1 MKLYLFLAIV
11 VCKSCNYFSHAE
23 YDSLVD
29 WANRGPAEADAS
41 LEGGEFEWSPY
52 GRPPWTS
59 AVKRSAKADIQTRR
73 RSSLD
78 KNFMRFGRA
87 DPQVVRYSRAS
98 NLMRFGRPDR
108 SFMRFGRDSWTG
120 AGPDQLDL
128 GTLAGAEDLSKEYAT
143 STEQLEQA
151 DQASGLASKRNAAG
165 GASEEMMAAGLSES
179 GEQIRPKQVVYYR
192 RDSPKNLMR
201 FGKRRPAG
209 ASGYMR
215 FGRANLMRFGRR
227 SDEPELDDRAPLMF
241 GRIARAGSSNLM
253 RFGRAGNLMRFG
265 RSGPSETAPAG
276 PARNQPSNGT
286 SSLPA
291 EDGSAPVA
299 RATATLPANLLELLD
314 GDRLVPGLTKDQELA
329 LLDAIDAGEGGAAQR
344 VGSNERLPLYVVEK

>member
-23 YDSLVD
+23 YDSLVE
-29 WANRGPAEADAS
+29 WAGQNPSDADTS
-41 LEGGEFEWSPY
+41 LEGASLAGFEWSPY
-52 GRPPWTS
+52 GRAPWTS

-73 RSSLD
+73 RSALD

-108 SFMRFGRDSWTG
+108 NFLRFGRDGWPGG
-120 AGPDQLDL
+120 ASELEAPEQVLD
-128 GTLAGAEDLSKEYAT
+128 DLSKEYLT
-143 STEQLEQA
+143 STEQL
-151 DQASGLASKRNAAG
+151 DQRDDAGGRPTSSKRNAGG
-165 GASEEMMAAGLSES
+165 GASEELMSAGLSES
-179 GEQIRPKQVVYYR
+179 GEQIRPKQIVYYR

-201 FGKRRPAG
+201 FGKRR

-227 SDEPELDDRAPLMF
+227 SDEPEPDEF
-241 GRIARAGSSNLM
+241 GRVARAGPSNLM

-265 RSGPSETAPAG
+265 RSGPSEPTTEG
-276 PARNQPSNGT
+276 RKEGSNQPSNGT
-286 SSLPA
+286 ASLPTEEGNSLA
-291 EDGSAPVA
+291 SRPASS
-299 RATATLPANLLELLD
+299 LPANLLELLD
-314 GDRLVPGLTKDQELA
+314 GDRLVQGMTKDQERL
-329 LLDAIDAGEGGAAQR
+329 LLDAMEVEAGASRALTPDER
-344 VGSNERLPLYVVEK
+344 VPLYVVEK

>member
-29 WANRGPAEADAS
+29 WANRGPSEADAS
-41 LEGGEFEWSPY
+41 LEGALAPEFEWSPY

-87 DPQVVRYSRAS
+87 DPQMVRYSRAS

-108 SFMRFGRDSWTG
+108 NFMRFGRDSWAG
-120 AGPDQLDL
+120 AGPEQLDL
-128 GTLAGAEDLSKEYAT
+128 STLSGADDLSKEYAT

-151 DQASGLASKRNAAG
+151 DATSGLAAKRNAAG
-165 GASEEMMAAGLSES
+165 GASEEMMAVGLSES

-227 SDEPELDDRAPLMF
+227 SDEPELDERAPLMF
-241 GRIARAGSSNLM
+241 GRVARASNLM

-265 RSGPSETAPAG
+265 RSGPSETVPAE

-291 EDGSAPVA
+291 AQ
-299 RATATLPANLLELLD
+299 ATATLPANLLELLD
-314 GDRLVPGLTKDQELA
+314 GDRMVPGLTKEQELA
-329 LLDAIDAGEGGAAQR
+329 LLDAMEGADGGAAQR